1 MLKGNIDT
9 FFESLCNSEEVW
21 ISYNGRKY
29 FIQGFWLDNER
40 LQHLEVQDLDLW
52 KIIWES
58 NAEDQETNVDKFR
71 KANIFNNKSFDEI
84 QAEVE
89 WLDE

>member
-1 MLKGNIDT
+1 MLNGNRHVFI
-9 FFESLCNSEEVW
+9 ESLCNNEEVW
-21 ISYNGRKY
+21 IKYNGKKY
-29 FIQGFWLDNER
+29 FIEGFWLGRER

-58 NAEDQETNVDKFR
+58 NAEEQEANVDNFR
-71 KANIFNNKSFDEI
+71 KARIFNGKSFDEI
-84 QAEVE
+84 QDEVK